1 MNNLLDNI
9 STMFKKY
16 GVKSVTMDDIAGEFG
31 ISKKTLYK
39 HFENKID
46 VIYKVAHYEFDKER
60 EVLEKLCQEHK
71 HVINQLFV
79 ISKFIVK
86 SNLLLSP
93 SLMYSMEKYFHQ
105 TWEELINKRREFVLN
120 LIDKNFQE
128 GIKQGIYRRDI
139 NLDVI
144 QLFYSFLLNIKSIE
158 IFNDRSI
165 EKFDATFNTIF
176 NYHIRGIA
184 SNVGIEYLEEQFLK
198 EKKQEQ
204 STYPQ
209 QNNNNS

>member
-9 STMFKKY
+9 SILFKKY
-16 GVKSVTMDDIAGEFG
+16 GVKSVTMDDIAREFG

-39 HFENKID
+39 HFENKTD
-46 VIYKVAHYEFDKER
+46 VVYKVAHFESDKER

-79 ISKFIVK
+79 ISKFIIK

-93 SLMYSMEKYFHQ
+93 SLIYSMEKYYHQ
-105 TWEELINKRREFVLN
+105 TWEEIINHRKEFVLN

-139 NLDVI
+139 NLSVI
-144 QLFYSFLLNIKSIE
+144 KLFYTFLLNVKSME
-158 IFNDRSI
+158 FFNDRPR
-165 EKFDATFNTIF
+165 EKFDDTFNTIF
-176 NYHIRGIA
+176 SYHIRGIA
-184 SNVGIEYLEEQFLK
+184 NNVGIEYLEKQFLRD
-198 EKKQEQ
+198 
-204 STYPQ
+204 
-209 QNNNNS
+209 

>member
-9 STMFKKY
+9 SILFKKY
-16 GVKSVTMDDIAGEFG
+16 GVKSVTMDDIAREFG

-39 HFENKID
+39 HFENKTD
-46 VIYKVAHYEFDKER
+46 VVYKVAHFESDKER

-79 ISKFIVK
+79 ISKFIIK

-93 SLMYSMEKYFHQ
+93 SLIYSMEKYYHQ
-105 TWEELINKRREFVLN
+105 TWEEIINHRKEFVLN

-139 NLDVI
+139 NLGVI
-144 QLFYSFLLNIKSIE
+144 KLFYIFLLNVKSME
-158 IFNDRSI
+158 FFNDRPRG
-165 EKFDATFNTIF
+165 KFDDTFNTIF
-176 NYHIRGIA
+176 TYHIRGIA
-184 SNVGIEYLEEQFLK
+184 NHEGIEYLEKQFL
-198 EKKQEQ
+198 
-204 STYPQ
+204 SD
-209 QNNNNS
+209 

>member
-9 STMFKKY
+9 SILFKKY
-16 GVKSVTMDDIAGEFG
+16 GVKSVSMDDIARDLGM
-31 ISKKTLYK
+31 SKKTLYQHYK
-39 HFENKID
+39 NKDD
-46 VIYKVAHYEFDKER
+46 VIDKVANYEFEQEMDE
-60 EVLEKLCQEHK
+60 LEKLFKKHK
-71 HVINQLFV
+71 HVINQLYAV
-79 ISKFIVK
+79 SKFIIK
-86 SNLLLSP
+86 SNLTLNP
-93 SLMYSMEKYFHQ
+93 SLIYSMEKYYQQ
-105 TWEELINKRREFVLN
+105 TWEELINKRKEFVLN
-120 LIDKNFQE
+120 LINKNFKE